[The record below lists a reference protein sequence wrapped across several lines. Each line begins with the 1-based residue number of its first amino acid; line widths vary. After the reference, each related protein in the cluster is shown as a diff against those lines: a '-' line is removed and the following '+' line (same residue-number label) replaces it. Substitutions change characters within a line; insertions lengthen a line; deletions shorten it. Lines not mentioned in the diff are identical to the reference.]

1 MAQKVQVILV
11 DDVDGGDADETISFA
26 LDGVNYEI
34 DLNSD
39 NATSLREAL
48 APWIGHAR
56 RVGGRSSRRS
66 AGGRARA
73 SANGG
78 PSNSEI
84 RDWARKNGYDISDRG
99 RISAEI
105 REAFANAH

>member
-26 LDGVNYEI
+26 LDGVSYEI

-39 NATSLREAL
+39 NATALREAL
-48 APWIGHAR
+48 APWVGHAR

-66 AGGRARA
+66 AGSRARA

-78 PSNSEI
+78 SSNSEI

-105 REAFANAH
+105 REAYANAH

>member
-26 LDGVNYEI
+26 LDGVSYEI

-39 NATSLREAL
+39 NATRLREAL
-48 APWIGHAR
+48 APWVGHAR

-78 PSNSEI
+78 SANSEI
-84 RDWARKNGYDISDRG
+84 RDWARKNGYEISDRG

-105 REAFANAH
+105 REAYANAH